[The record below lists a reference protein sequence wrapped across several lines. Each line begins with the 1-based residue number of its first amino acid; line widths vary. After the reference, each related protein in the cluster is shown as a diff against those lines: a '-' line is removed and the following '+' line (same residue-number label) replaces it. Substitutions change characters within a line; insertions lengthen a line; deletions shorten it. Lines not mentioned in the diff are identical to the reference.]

1 MRADRVRAA
10 VGRGLDV
17 ALAVLAAVV
26 ALPVALGVAVVV
38 ALALGR
44 PVLFR
49 QVRAG
54 RHGRPFTMFKF
65 RSMLPVDR
73 ERGVVTDAQRLT
85 RFGRLLRSTS
95 LDELPGLV
103 NVLRGEMSLVGP
115 RPLPLAYVE
124 LWTPRQARRLEVRPG
139 LTGLAQVSGRNAL
152 SWEERLALDV
162 EYVERRSVA
171 LDLLV
176 LLRTVRVVALRE
188 GVTQAGHATSSPFR
202 GAATP
207 S

>member
-1 MRADRVRAA
+1 VRADRVRAA
-10 VGRGLDV
+10 VGRTLDV
-17 ALAVLAAVV
+17 TVALLAVVV
-26 ALPVALGVAVVV
+26 ALPVALLVAVVV
-38 ALALGR
+38 ALVLGR

-54 RHGRPFTMFKF
+54 RHGRPFTMLKF

-73 ERGVVTDAQRLT
+73 DRGIVTDEQRLT
-85 RFGRLLRSTS
+85 RFGRALRSTS
-95 LDELPGLV
+95 LDELPGLL
-103 NVLRGEMSLVGP
+103 NVLRGEMSMVGP
-115 RPLPLAYVE
+115 RPLPLAYVG

-152 SWEERLALDV
+152 SWEDRLALDV
-162 EYVERRSVA
+162 EYVERRSLA

-176 LLRTVRVVALRE
+176 LLRTVRVVVRRE
-188 GVTQAGHATSSPFR
+188 GVTQAGHATSSPFL
-202 GAATP
+202 GAPTP